1 MSSNR
6 KKLPYRETTD
16 TFLIYKGQIVAQDH
30 GHYVMFPG
38 GGLDNSESSIQ
49 AAKRECM
56 EEVGAKIRKPLKEI
70 IKVDWDWHPA
80 WANNPKRKKR
90 YKQFRGERVY
100 LIIGKVD
107 SFGKATN
114 VDNDAWSG
122 KKTMSISKCIQLV
135 QKYSEKDHPNTYPYR
150 VGQLAV
156 LNMLKALVKN

>member
-49 AAKRECM
+49 AVKRECM

-70 IKVDWDWHPA
+70 IKVDWDWGRDWHGQIIQKEKKDINNFE
-80 WANNPKRKKR
+80 ANA
-90 YKQFRGERVY
+90 F
-100 LIIGKVD
+100 I
-107 SFGKATN
+107 
-114 VDNDAWSG
+114 
-122 KKTMSISKCIQLV
+122 
-135 QKYSEKDHPNTYPYR
+135 
-150 VGQLAV
+150 
-156 LNMLKALVKN
+156 